1 MGRRIGE
8 EFEWEV
14 GRRFDSNQN
23 RCRYC
28 IFWSV
33 LLVSAD
39 SLRNHN
45 NAKYRCCTCTLI
57 LSLHG
62 ESISEHYLHHFGQ
75 SRDTACRR
83 STCNSSTTFSRDD
96 IQRKRL
102 CDPTMTRYDKWY
114 DWFLPGNEWLSDM
127 SNQWPTE
134 DRSTGITTIFVSFPY
149 DP

>member
-96 IQRKRL
+96 IQRKLL
-102 CDPTMTRYDKWY
+102 CDPTMTRYDKMM
-114 DWFLPGNEWLSDM
+114 WLVSARKRM
-127 SNQWPTE
+127 ALWHVQTLANS
-134 DRSTGITTIFVSFPY
+134 RSQQTPQRKTSCLC
-149 DP
+149 